1 MAGLSDGTGYRV
13 GLAGSAGTN
22 GSGPVAAREGTCGR
36 RKMNAWA
43 V

>member
-1 MAGLSDGTGYRV
+1 MAAYRPGPATGI

-22 GSGPVAAREGTCGR
+22 GSGPVAARGYLLQEE
-36 RKMNAWA
+36 MNAWA